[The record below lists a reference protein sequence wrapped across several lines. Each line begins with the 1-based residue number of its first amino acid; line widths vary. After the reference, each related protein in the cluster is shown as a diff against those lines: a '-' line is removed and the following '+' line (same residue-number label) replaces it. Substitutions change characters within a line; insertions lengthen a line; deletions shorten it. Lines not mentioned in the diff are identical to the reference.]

1 MKFISLFIFCCAVS
15 ANANSQ
21 TVTVQSTDHKS
32 SSLVTQATY
41 SDATTINLPCFRYSK
56 RNEQSYI
63 SVMAFNSYQ
72 MYNIDRSQTY
82 CVFHYDKGYNTY
94 LCEKENFL
102 KMKNV
107 VLDYVIT
114 FNSGKQL

>member
-21 TVTVQSTDHKS
+21 TVTVQASDHKS
-32 SSLVTQATY
+32 SVLGFKNTY

-72 MYNIDRSQTY
+72 MYNIDTAKTY

-94 LCEKENFL
+94 LCEKEHFASL
-102 KMKNV
+102 KNV
-107 VLDYVIT
+107 VLDYVVN
-114 FNSGKQL
+114 FDGKKSL

>member
-1 MKFISLFIFCCAVS
+1 MKFISFAIFLFVS

-32 SSLVTQATY
+32 SVLSFKNTY
-41 SDATTINLPCFRYSK
+41 SDSQKIDLPCFRYSK

-63 SVMAFNSYQ
+63 SVMAFNSYVS
-72 MYNIDRSQTY
+72 YNVDTAKMY

-94 LCEKENFL
+94 LCDKEHFATL
-102 KMKNV
+102 KNV
-107 VLDYVIT
+107 VLDYVVN
-114 FNSGKQL
+114 FDSKKEL

>member
-32 SSLVTQATY
+32 SVLSFKNTY
-41 SDATTINLPCFRYSK
+41 SDANDISLVGFRYSK
-56 RNEQSYI
+56 RNNNSYI

-72 MYNIDRSQTY
+72 MYSIDRSQTY
-82 CVFHYDKGYNTY
+82 YVFHFSKGYNTY
-94 LCEKENFL
+94 LCDKENFATL
-102 KMKNV
+102 KNV
-107 VLDYVIT
+107 VLDYVVK
-114 FNSGKQL
+114 FDGKKEL

>member
-32 SSLVTQATY
+32 SVLSFKNTY
-41 SDATTINLPCFRYSK
+41 SDSQKINLPCFHYSK

-82 CVFHYDKGYNTY
+82 YVFHYDKGYNTY
-94 LCEKENFL
+94 LCDKEHFATL
-102 KMKNV
+102 KNV
-107 VLDYVIT
+107 VLDYVVN
-114 FNSGKQL
+114 FDGKKPL